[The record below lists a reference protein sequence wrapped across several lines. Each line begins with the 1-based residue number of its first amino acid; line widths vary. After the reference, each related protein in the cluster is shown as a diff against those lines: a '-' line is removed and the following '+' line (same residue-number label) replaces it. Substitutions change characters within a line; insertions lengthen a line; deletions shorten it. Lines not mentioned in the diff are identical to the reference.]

1 MAIIAS
7 TGSEVI
13 NSDFST
19 MINGYNATI
28 QDSDNTLALNS
39 HQNEVILNGSGHTVI
54 GLNLEGNG
62 IDLLN
67 YRNNS
72 NYLGD
77 TYLGGALFSEFN
89 TFNSSASTNVNLY
102 DTAYKHDSLFIV
114 GWSGTTMNS
123 GSLTLPSTT
132 NNDDGKKRI
141 LTIKLKG
148 GGTGGVR
155 ILPFTGGQ
163 TIEGAA
169 SLLLSTGY
177 DSVKLLPS
185 GSEWLIIP

>member
-1 MAIIAS
+1 
-7 TGSEVI
+7 
-13 NSDFST
+13 
-19 MINGYNATI
+19 MINGLNATI
-28 QDSDNTLALNS
+28 QDSDHTVALNS
-39 HQNEVILNGSGHTVI
+39 HNNEVVVNGSGHTVI
-54 GLNLEGNG
+54 GLNKEGDG

-89 TFNSSASTNVNLY
+89 TFNLSASTNVDLF
-102 DTAYKHDSLFIV
+102 DTAFKHDSLFIV
-114 GWSGTTMNS
+114 GWSGTTINS

-132 NNDDGKKRI
+132 SANDGIKRI
-141 LTIKLKG
+141 LTIKLRG
-148 GGTGGVR
+148 GGTGGVE
-155 ILPFTGGQ
+155 ILPFTAGQ
-163 TIEGAA
+163 TIQGAA